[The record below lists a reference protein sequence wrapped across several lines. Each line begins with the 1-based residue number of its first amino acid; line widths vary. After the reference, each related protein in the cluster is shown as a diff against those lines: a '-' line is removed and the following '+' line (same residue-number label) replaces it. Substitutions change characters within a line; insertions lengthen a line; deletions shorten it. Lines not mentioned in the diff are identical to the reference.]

1 MAVCIASSI
10 TNQTAALPVAAIASA
25 TAIVSLS
32 YYLYRKKR
40 TQWQQAEEEK
50 GHEALHS
57 IIAHF
62 RELHLDPE
70 TTVEEANQRR
80 TTSYYEKARAAH
92 LNVLV
97 SGVGS
102 YSLLQKLRR
111 QEMDNIL
118 RHYNEGTK
126 SHRTV
131 VAMCDS
137 TTAALLKDARE
148 KILEPLNYSTDPST
162 PGVWI
167 PELNVIPE
175 QDMHVTIAIPWWW
188 HTIREGN
195 DQLSRD
201 LAARFKQ
208 TLLLKFHHAFQIE
221 LQRIVLLGGKTLVAL
236 WRCVGERVNEDGT
249 FIYDRHGE
257 NVDPFVR
264 LRVEIVRCFTTEAET
279 ELRGQPLTYSD
290 SKHNLNTPSPS
301 KDTTALPK
309 NGIKRPVLKRQ
320 NTIEEKTPG
329 VGQGDGFIHTTLCR
343 LPLECLSQSDVKL
356 DKVHRLCR
364 EATEFY
370 SGHRMVISKFR
381 FIETV
386 GRGGESNPCMGPIYD
401 ETIEAPSRV
410 KANRAGGFKEVEN
423 LHVQVVNSSSLTI
436 GAVQNAIERPSVV
449 GLFDNSELTIDEDDA
464 SVVTL
469 TAPMLI

>member
-1 MAVCIASSI
+1 
-10 TNQTAALPVAAIASA
+10 
-25 TAIVSLS
+25 
-32 YYLYRKKR
+32 
-40 TQWQQAEEEK
+40 
-50 GHEALHS
+50 
-57 IIAHF
+57 
-62 RELHLDPE
+62 
-70 TTVEEANQRR
+70 
-80 TTSYYEKARAAH
+80 
-92 LNVLV
+92 VLF
-97 SGVGS
+97 
-102 YSLLQKLRR
+102 
-111 QEMDNIL
+111 IL
-118 RHYNEGTK
+118 R
-126 SHRTV
+126 
-131 VAMCDS
+131 
-137 TTAALLKDARE
+137 
-148 KILEPLNYSTDPST
+148 
-162 PGVWI
+162 PGHFVFI
-167 PELNVIPE
+167 
-175 QDMHVTIAIPWWW
+175 
-188 HTIREGN
+188 HTQGN

-386 GRGGESNPCMGPIYD
+386 GRGGEVRRTVVPNDYVSSQ
-401 ETIEAPSRV
+401 SR
-410 KANRAGGFKEVEN
+410 
-423 LHVQVVNSSSLTI
+423 LT
-436 GAVQNAIERPSVV
+436 
-449 GLFDNSELTIDEDDA
+449 T
-464 SVVTL
+464 
-469 TAPMLI
+469 

>member
-25 TAIVSLS
+25 TAIISLS

-188 HTIREGN
+188 HTIREVSLMGIAN
-195 DQLSRD
+195 SLVVSDLFFSLYRAVHSQATLSSYIHRAMINSPGTLQLVSNK
-201 LAARFKQ
+201 LS
-208 TLLLKFHHAFQIE
+208 
-221 LQRIVLLGGKTLVAL
+221 
-236 WRCVGERVNEDGT
+236 
-249 FIYDRHGE
+249 YSS
-257 NVDPFVR
+257 
-264 LRVEIVRCFTTEAET
+264 FTT
-279 ELRGQPLTYSD
+279 PF
-290 SKHNLNTPSPS
+290 K
-301 KDTTALPK
+301 
-309 NGIKRPVLKRQ
+309 
-320 NTIEEKTPG
+320 
-329 VGQGDGFIHTTLCR
+329 
-343 LPLECLSQSDVKL
+343 LSCS
-356 DKVHRLCR
+356 
-364 EATEFY
+364 A
-370 SGHRMVISKFR
+370 
-381 FIETV
+381 
-386 GRGGESNPCMGPIYD
+386 
-401 ETIEAPSRV
+401 
-410 KANRAGGFKEVEN
+410 
-423 LHVQVVNSSSLTI
+423 SSC
-436 GAVQNAIERPSVV
+436 
-449 GLFDNSELTIDEDDA
+449 
-464 SVVTL
+464 
-469 TAPMLI
+469 